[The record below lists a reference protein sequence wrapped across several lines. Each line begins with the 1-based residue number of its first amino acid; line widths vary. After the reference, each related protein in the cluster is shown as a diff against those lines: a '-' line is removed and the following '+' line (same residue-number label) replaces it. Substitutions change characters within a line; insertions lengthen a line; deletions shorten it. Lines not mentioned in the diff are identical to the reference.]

1 MIHHDLAK
9 NAYWCC
15 DGIGDSIICTNPLF
29 YLAALAPLFPT
40 FALISHFIVG
50 TERSQADLKV
60 ALIFSILGVIP
71 HLVYT
76 LVVFVGIN
84 YISLYKALML
94 GVVAWIIAA
103 AILVL
108 TWQYIQS

>member
-1 MIHHDLAK
+1 MIWLK
-9 NAYWCC
+9 ML
-15 DGIGDSIICTNPLF
+15 IGAVMVLVIQLFAQTRFF

-108 TWQYIQS
+108 TWQYMRL

>member
-1 MIHHDLAK
+1 MIWLK
-9 NAYWCC
+9 ML
-15 DGIGDSIICTNPLF
+15 IGAVMVLVIQLFAQTRFF

-76 LVVFVGIN
+76 FVVFVGIN

-94 GVVAWIIAA
+94 GVVAWVIAA

-108 TWQYIQS
+108 TWQYMRL

>member
-1 MIHHDLAK
+1 MIWLK
-9 NAYWCC
+9 ML
-15 DGIGDSIICTNPLF
+15 IGAVMVLVIQLFAQTRFF

-60 ALIFSILGVIP
+60 ALISSILGVIP

>member
-1 MIHHDLAK
+1 MIWLKMFIGALMVLAIQLL
-9 NAYWCC
+9 AQ
-15 DGIGDSIICTNPLF
+15 TRFF

-40 FALISHFIVG
+40 FSLISHFIVG
-50 TERSQADLKV
+50 TERSHADLKV

-76 LVVFVGIN
+76 LVVFVGIS
-84 YISLYKALML
+84 YVSLYKALML

-103 AILVL
+103 AILVM
-108 TWQYIQS
+108 TWQYIQA